1 MAPTAAQKEVA
12 RIGRIDGAFDA
23 MLDYVAERGH
33 TVIRGGEDEIVKHL
47 RGQGYRVSRSTSSSE
62 RLSVKID
69 KDEMGMFTKLAQ
81 NLGLSHGDAI
91 QVLVGVMAPP
101 ENPEKREPSDDDRKY
116 AGGRTI
122 HIMVDADVKEQADR
136 NAEKLPPYIKPH
148 SPNKLAAVTIYNI
161 DLETGKMP
169 EGSDGRLI

>member
-1 MAPTAAQKEVA
+1 M
-12 RIGRIDGAFDA
+12 DGIFDA
-23 MLDYVAERGH
+23 MIDYVSERGH
-33 TVIRGGEDEIVKHL
+33 TVIRGDEDDVVKHL

-81 NLGLSHGDAI
+81 NLGLNHGDTV

-101 ENPEKREPSDDDRKY
+101 ENPEKREPSEDDRKY
-116 AGGRTI
+116 ADGRTI
-122 HIMVDADVKEQADR
+122 HIMVDADVKEQADE
-136 NAEKLPPYIKPH
+136 NANKLPPYIKPH

-161 DLETGKMP
+161 DLETGKTP
-169 EGSDGRLI
+169 EIGDGELI